1 MELLES
7 YLIEAYDQ
15 NKLSNKE
22 NHISLNTDPL
32 PVEKEA
38 EESSPIT
45 KSIHNDSET
54 EVNTDSMVTTEH
66 QVKVIT
72 QGDTSLIDRSL
83 PVFRIT
89 LEQEGVQIESSVLDE
104 DLPCLPMTLNQ
115 ATTHEQETDNMFKQ
129 TCADEKETTK
139 SGVELVETTE
149 HLDMPIVPN
158 IVVTPEVTME
168 RSEVKSTAE
177 NDDLMEDS
185 LSELLSSWPEKA
197 DSESVSSVSS
207 ERVSCDNQSSIPSGE
222 QWSRGQ
228 GLKSSSGKAIEVNIQ
243 EGVQREILFFLKN
256 RLLRE
261 LMKTF
266 YLKERIKISSFRKD
280 Q

>member
-22 NHISLNTDPL
+22 NHISLNTEPL

-38 EESSPIT
+38 EESLSIT
-45 KSIHNDSET
+45 KYIHNDSET
-54 EVNTDSMVTTEH
+54 EVNTDSLVKTEH
-66 QVKVIT
+66 RVKVIT

-89 LEQEGVQIESSVLDE
+89 LEQEEVQNESSAPSVVE
-104 DLPCLPMTLNQ
+104 DLPCLPTTLNQ
-115 ATTHEQETDNMFKQ
+115 TTNHEQETNSMFKQ
-129 TCADEKETTK
+129 KCADEKETTK

-158 IVVTPEVTME
+158 IVVTPEITME

-177 NDDLMEDS
+177 NNDLMEDS

-197 DSESVSSVSS
+197 DSELVSSVSS
-207 ERVSCDNQSSIPSGE
+207 ERVSSDNQSSIPSGE

-228 GLKSSSGKAIEVNIQ
+228 GLKSSSGKAIEVNSQ
-243 EGVQREILFFLKN
+243 EGGSKGDFIFV
-256 RLLRE
+256 
-261 LMKTF
+261 
-266 YLKERIKISSFRKD
+266 
-280 Q
+280 

>member
-45 KSIHNDSET
+45 KNIHNDSET
-54 EVNTDSMVTTEH
+54 EVNTDSMVKTEH
-66 QVKVIT
+66 RVKVIT

-89 LEQEGVQIESSVLDE
+89 LEQEEVQNESSAPSVVE
-104 DLPCLPMTLNQ
+104 DCLPMTLNQ
-115 ATTHEQETDNMFKQ
+115 TTNHEQETNSMFKQ

-149 HLDMPIVPN
+149 NLDMPIVPN

-197 DSESVSSVSS
+197 DSELVSSVSS
-207 ERVSCDNQSSIPSGE
+207 ERVSSDNQSSIPSGE

-243 EGVQREILFFLKN
+243 EGGSKGDFIFV
-256 RLLRE
+256 
-261 LMKTF
+261 
-266 YLKERIKISSFRKD
+266 
-280 Q
+280 

>member
-45 KSIHNDSET
+45 KNIHNNSET

-72 QGDTSLIDRSL
+72 QGDTSLIDTSL

-89 LEQEGVQIESSVLDE
+89 LEQEEVQNKSSAPSVVE

-115 ATTHEQETDNMFKQ
+115 ATAHEQETDNMFKQ

-197 DSESVSSVSS
+197 DSELVSSVSS
-207 ERVSCDNQSSIPSGE
+207 ERVSSDNQSSIPSGE

-243 EGVQREILFFLKN
+243 EGGSKGDFIFV
-256 RLLRE
+256 
-261 LMKTF
+261 
-266 YLKERIKISSFRKD
+266 
-280 Q
+280 

>member
-7 YLIEAYDQ
+7 YLIEDYDQ

-22 NHISLNTDPL
+22 NHISLNTEPL

-38 EESSPIT
+38 EESLSIT
-45 KSIHNDSET
+45 KYIHNDSKT

-66 QVKVIT
+66 RVKVIT
-72 QGDTSLIDRSL
+72 QGDTSLIDTSL

-89 LEQEGVQIESSVLDE
+89 LEQEEVQNESSVLDE

-129 TCADEKETTK
+129 TCADEKEKK
-139 SGVELVETTE
+139 SGVEIVETTE

-177 NDDLMEDS
+177 NEDLMEDS

-197 DSESVSSVSS
+197 DSKSVSSVSS
-207 ERVSCDNQSSIPSGE
+207 DRVSCDNQSSIPSGE

-243 EGVQREILFFLKN
+243 EGGSKGDFIFV
-256 RLLRE
+256 
-261 LMKTF
+261 
-266 YLKERIKISSFRKD
+266 
-280 Q
+280 